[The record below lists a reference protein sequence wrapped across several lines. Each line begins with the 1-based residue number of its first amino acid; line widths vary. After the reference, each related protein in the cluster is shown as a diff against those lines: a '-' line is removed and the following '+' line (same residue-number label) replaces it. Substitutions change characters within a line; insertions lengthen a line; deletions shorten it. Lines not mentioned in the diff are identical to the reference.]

1 MVQTSESESRKL
13 LGALRDAMAEDSAGQ
28 ARLDKIVQ
36 LIASSMRSQ
45 VCSIYLFR
53 DQETLELCAT
63 EGLKAAAVHQTRMRI
78 GEGLVGRVARFNQVI
93 NTADAPSAKGF
104 RFMAETGEE
113 IYSSFLGVPI
123 QRLGDSL
130 GVLVVQ
136 SKEAR
141 EFSADEVYALEV
153 VAMVLAEMTELGAFV
168 GDGDAL
174 SARHQKPVMF
184 KAKSA
189 QDGVAEGLVYLH
201 EPRVVVTNPIADD
214 PEVETQR
221 LEAALDRLRISVDQ
235 MLSNARSGDAE
246 QLEVLEAYRL
256 FANSKGWRRR
266 MEEDIQ
272 RGLSAEAAVEKEQ
285 SAARSR
291 IGQSK
296 DAYLRERLHDL
307 DDLSNRL
314 LRLLTGQGSDTGAEV
329 PPNPILVAR
338 NIGPGE
344 LLDYGRSLRGIVLEE
359 GSVGSHAAIV
369 ARALAIPLLIRA

>member
-36 LIASSMRSQ
+36 LTAGSMRSQ

-53 DQETLELCAT
+53 DSETLELCAT
-63 EGLKAAAVHQTRMRI
+63 EGLNAAAVHQTRMRI
-78 GEGLVGRVARFNQVI
+78 GEGLVGRVARFNRII

-104 RFMAETGEE
+104 RFMPETGEE

-141 EFSADEVYALEV
+141 EFSADEIYALEV

-174 SARHQKPVMF
+174 SARHQKPVTF
-184 KAKSA
+184 QGRSG
-189 QDGVAEGLVYLH
+189 QEGVAEGVVYLH

-214 PEVETQR
+214 PEVEQNR
-221 LEAALDRLRISVDQ
+221 LEDALDRLRVSVDQ
-235 MLSNARSGDAE
+235 MLADARSGDAE

-256 FANSKGWRRR
+256 FAHSKGWRRR

-272 RGLSAEAAVEKEQ
+272 RGLSAEAAVEKE
-285 SAARSR
+285 
-291 IGQSK
+291 
-296 DAYLRERLHDL
+296 
-307 DDLSNRL
+307 
-314 LRLLTGQGSDTGAEV
+314 
-329 PPNPILVAR
+329 
-338 NIGPGE
+338 
-344 LLDYGRSLRGIVLEE
+344 
-359 GSVGSHAAIV
+359 
-369 ARALAIPLLIRA
+369 

>member
-36 LIASSMRSQ
+36 LTASSMRSQ
-45 VCSIYLFR
+45 VCSVYLFR
-53 DQETLELCAT
+53 DQDTLELCAT
-63 EGLKAAAVHQTRMRI
+63 EGLNAAAVHQTRMRI
-78 GEGLVGRVARFNQVI
+78 GEGLVGRVARYNQVI
-93 NTADAPSAKGF
+93 NTANAPSAKGF

-141 EFSADEVYALEV
+141 EFSADEIYALEV

-184 KAKSA
+184 QAKSA

-214 PEVETQR
+214 PKVETQR
-221 LEAALDRLRISVDQ
+221 LEDALDRLRISVDQ
-235 MLSNARSGDAE
+235 MLTNARSGDAE

-285 SAARSR
+285 SGYR
-291 IGQSK
+291 
-296 DAYLRERLHDL
+296 
-307 DDLSNRL
+307 
-314 LRLLTGQGSDTGAEV
+314 
-329 PPNPILVAR
+329 
-338 NIGPGE
+338 
-344 LLDYGRSLRGIVLEE
+344 
-359 GSVGSHAAIV
+359 
-369 ARALAIPLLIRA
+369 